1 MKGNVTFLVMIG
13 IATALVALFLVPY
26 LRDIG
31 HVGVSVPIFVFL
43 ALLFIYGRH
52 NPAPRRRP
60 KS

>member
-1 MKGNVTFLVMIG
+1 MIG

>member
-1 MKGNVTFLVMIG
+1 MKGNVTFLVLVG
-13 IATALVALFLVPY
+13 IAAALTALFLVPY

-31 HVGVSVPIFVFL
+31 HVFVSIPIFVFL

-52 NPAPRRRP
+52 NPMPRRRP